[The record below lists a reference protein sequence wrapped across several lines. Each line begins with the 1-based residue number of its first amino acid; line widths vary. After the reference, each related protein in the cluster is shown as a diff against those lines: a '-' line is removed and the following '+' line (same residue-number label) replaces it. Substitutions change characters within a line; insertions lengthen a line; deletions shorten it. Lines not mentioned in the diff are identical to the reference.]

1 MLTLDIKKDVIIAGQ
16 EYKAGDKVTVNQTMI
31 HKEVTA
37 VPSSLQVLI
46 DGGLIEA
53 VAGHA
58 DIYKVKGDILVNVV
72 GREYV
77 KGEEFE
83 YHEVADYVDDIE
95 DPEWI
100 ADGITDGLWAI
111 DDGKIHV
118 TGVTMSDATISLDV
132 GANKTLTADVLPAG
146 ATDKTGVWASSD
158 ATVATVDQ
166 AGKVVGVK
174 AGTANI
180 TFTTTDGAKKGT
192 TVATITVAVVVPT
205 SVSVSPASPTCAVG
219 ATVKLSASIT
229 PASATDKTG
238 VWASADET
246 VATVDQTGLVTGV
259 KAGTSA
265 VSFTTNSGNKSANR
279 TVTVTTP

>member
-58 DIYKVKGDILVNVV
+58 DTYKVKGDILVNVV

-77 KGEEFE
+77 KDEEFE

-111 DDGKIHV
+111 DDGI
-118 TGVTMSDATISLDV
+118 
-132 GANKTLTADVLPAG
+132 
-146 ATDKTGVWASSD
+146 TDGLWAID
-158 ATVATVDQ
+158 
-166 AGKVVGVK
+166 VVGVK

-192 TVATITVAVVVPT
+192 TAATITVAVVVPT

-279 TVTVTTP
+279 TVTVTAP